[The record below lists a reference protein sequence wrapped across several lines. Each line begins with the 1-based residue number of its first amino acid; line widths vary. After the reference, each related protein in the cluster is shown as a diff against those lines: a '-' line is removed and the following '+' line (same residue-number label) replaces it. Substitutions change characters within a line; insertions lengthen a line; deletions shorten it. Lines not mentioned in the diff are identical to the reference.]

1 MEVKDIVDKRK
12 RSLNEYVRY
21 GYRILLGLFF
31 RMKLDQGGSML
42 RVCGRVIVSKAKN
55 SKLIIGKNVILHK
68 DIGIYLESGK
78 AKIEIGDHTF
88 INRRSEIRCKEQVK
102 IGSHC
107 AISWDVSIIDTDYHQ
122 LIGTESTKPVF
133 IGNKVWIGCK
143 STILKGITIGDGAVV
158 AAGSV
163 VTKDVAPCT
172 LVAGVPAKEVKR
184 NVEWSL

>member
-1 MEVKDIVDKRK
+1 MDKRN
-12 RSLNEYVRY
+12 RSLKEYVRY
-21 GYRILLGLFF
+21 GYRILLGMFF
-31 RMKLDQGGSML
+31 RTRLDQGGSLL
-42 RVCGRVIVSKAKN
+42 RVCGRVAVSKAKH

-78 AKIEIGDHTF
+78 ARIEIGDHTF

-102 IGSHC
+102 IGNHC

-122 LIGTESTKPVF
+122 LLGTESTKPVF
-133 IGNKVWIGCK
+133 IGDKVWIGCK
-143 STILKGITIGDGAVV
+143 STILKGITIGDGAVI

-163 VTKDVAPCT
+163 VTKDVEPYT

-184 NVEWSL
+184 NVKWSL